1 MKKIVCIILSII
13 MVMGLVACGTTPT
26 QEPTEKE
33 TISTQIPNTEPPAT
47 EPVTEEIP
55 IDSTEIEI
63 EINTALTGTIET
75 TPTESLD
82 MVFTYT
88 VYTPN
93 ENADG
98 LNEEVIET
106 NVVNPESV
114 LAELQKRN
122 VLPEDVVVNSCSID
136 DGLVNIDFNQ
146 AFADVICSTGTSGEL
161 MVVGS
166 VVNTYLSA
174 FGADSIYFTVDGEI
188 LESGHTIYDFVMSYF
203 LLEDA

>member
-1 MKKIVCIILSII
+1 MKKILCILLSLL
-13 MVMGLVACGTTPT
+13 MVTGLAACGAMPV

-33 TISTQIPNTEPPAT
+33 TISTQTPTTEPPIT
-47 EPVTEEIP
+47 EPVTEEVP
-55 IDSTEIEI
+55 IEPTEIEI
-63 EINTALTGTIET
+63 EINTELTETIET
-75 TPTESLD
+75 VSTEPLD

-88 VYTPN
+88 VYIPN

-98 LNEEVIET
+98 FSEEVIET

-114 LAELQKRN
+114 LAELKKRN

-146 AFADVICSTGTSGEL
+146 AFADVVCSMGTSGEL

-174 FGADSIYFTVDGEI
+174 FGTDSLYFTVDGEI
-188 LESGHTIYDFVMSYF
+188 LESGHTIYDFVMSYHC
-203 LLEDA
+203 LDA